1 MKEKQDPMKVLL
13 TEEFL
18 KESDEILADIESD
31 ESLKEVELP
40 KDSTEKLLHRIRELE
55 AEKAAYEKLSEKDK
69 EALRLGREIQ
79 IAKEY
84 ESEELTKEIAAPETA
99 EKVVRFTKRKKKLY
113 LMVALVA
120 IVVFA
125 MGMVGVGEAPFFR
138 NIREQIYGEK
148 ALTKMNAERED
159 EEKVVS
165 YGEAEDGAVYREIKE
180 AFDTKVVKPLYLPDE
195 TEIKEYRIDT
205 TLDEVYIR
213 YQGSELTIDY
223 QMKFHYQNQ
232 VFGYMIEE
240 ELLSEKTM
248 SVGELLVQLQEYQV
262 KDRTVRTYKAQFE
275 YQGTAYILNITTQ
288 LSEEEAI
295 KILENLKIF

>member
-18 KESDEILADIESD
+18 KESDEILADIEAD

-84 ESEELTKEIAAPETA
+84 ESEELTKEIAVPETA

-138 NIREQIYGEK
+138 SIREQIYGEK
-148 ALTKMNAERED
+148 ALTKMNAEREN

-165 YGEAEDGAVYREIKE
+165 SGEAEEEAVYREIKE
-180 AFDTKVVKPLYLPDE
+180 AFDMSAVRLLYLPE
-195 TEIKEYRIDT
+195 GIKIERYKIDQA
-205 TLDEVYIR
+205 LDEAYIL
-213 YQGSELTIDY
+213 YQGLDITIDY
-223 QMKFHYQNQ
+223 QMKFHYKNQ
-232 VFGYMIEE
+232 VFGYMTEDELIEE
-240 ELLSEKTM
+240 TTM
-248 SVGELLVQLQEYQV
+248 IVDGILVQIKKYRMVDDNEVSY
-262 KDRTVRTYKAQFE
+262 KVRFE
-275 YQGTAYILNITTQ
+275 YQGTGYILNITTK
-288 LSEEEAI
+288 LPEEEVI

>member
-18 KESDEILADIESD
+18 KESDEILADIEAD

-138 NIREQIYGEK
+138 SIREQIYGEK

-165 YGEAEDGAVYREIKE
+165 SGEAEDGAVYREIKK
-180 AFDTKVVKPLYLPDE
+180 AFDIKVVKPLYLPDE
-195 TEIKEYRIDT
+195 TEMITYRIDEA
-205 TLDEVYIR
+205 LDEAYIL
-213 YQGSELTIDY
+213 YQGSDLIMDY

-232 VFGYMIEE
+232 VFGYMTEGELIEE
-240 ELLSEKTM
+240 TTM
-248 SVGELLVQLQEYQV
+248 IVDGIQVQVQKYQV
-262 KDRTVRTYKAQFE
+262 SDNNEVSYKAQFE
-275 YQGTAYILNITTQ
+275 YQGTEYVLRMTTK
-288 LSEEEAI
+288 SEEEVI

>member
-18 KESDEILADIESD
+18 KESDEILADIEAD

-138 NIREQIYGEK
+138 SIREQIYGEK

-165 YGEAEDGAVYREIKE
+165 SGEAEDGAVYREIKK
-180 AFDTKVVKPLYLPDE
+180 AFDIKVVKPLYLPDE
-195 TEIKEYRIDT
+195 TEMITYRIDEA
-205 TLDEVYIR
+205 LDEAYIL
-213 YQGSELTIDY
+213 YQGSDLIMDY

-232 VFGYMIEE
+232 VFGYMTEGELIEE
-240 ELLSEKTM
+240 DTM
-248 SVGELLVQLQEYQV
+248 IVDGILVQIQEYRV
-262 KDRTVRTYKAQFE
+262 SENDEVSYKAQFE
-275 YQGTAYILNITTQ
+275 YQGTGYIFNITTK
-288 LSEEEAI
+288 LSEEEVV

>member
-18 KESDEILADIESD
+18 KESDEILADIEAD

-84 ESEELTKEIAAPETA
+84 ESEELTKEIAVPETA

-125 MGMVGVGEAPFFR
+125 MGMVGVGEAPFFSR
-138 NIREQIYGEK
+138 LTKEIFGEK
-148 ALTKMNAERED
+148 ELTYLDLKRED
-159 EEKVVS
+159 ENHVIDT
-165 YGEAEDGAVYREIKE
+165 GEAEEEAVYRAIKE
-180 AFDTKVVKPLYLPDE
+180 TFDTSVVRLLYLPDE
-195 TEIKEYRIDT
+195 TEIKEYKIDT

-213 YQGSELTIDY
+213 YQGLELTIDY

-232 VFGYMIEE
+232 VFGYMTEDELIEE
-240 ELLSEKTM
+240 TTM
-248 SVGELLVQLQEYQV
+248 IVDGILVQVQKYQV
-262 KDRTVRTYKAQFE
+262 SDNNEVSYKAQFE
-275 YQGTAYILNITTQ
+275 YQGTEYVLRMTTK
-288 LSEEEAI
+288 SEEEVI
-295 KILENLKIF
+295 KILENLKVF